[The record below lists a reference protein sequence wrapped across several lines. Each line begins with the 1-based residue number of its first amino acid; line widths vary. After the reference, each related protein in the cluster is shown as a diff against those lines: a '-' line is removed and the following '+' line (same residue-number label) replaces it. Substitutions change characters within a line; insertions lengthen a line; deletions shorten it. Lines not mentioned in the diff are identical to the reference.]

1 MIFEDEMKLELNAEL
16 DRKKQIKSPKTK
28 TFFFLILT
36 ESPTIKN
43 FKICK
48 LINVFTHP
56 NLIKFLF

>member
-16 DRKKQIKSPKTK
+16 LRKKQIKSPKTK

-36 ESPTIKN
+36 KSPTIKI

-48 LINVFTHP
+48 LINVFT
-56 NLIKFLF
+56 